1 MLLCLCCQHWDQ
13 CHFAPVCEWH
23 VGGGG
28 GLEES
33 QEEGKEEGE
42 KRVGIMEEKGRE
54 GDMCRVRGEKRE
66 GEGRE
71 RRRGEGRAEWV
82 GEMGGGVD

>member
-1 MLLCLCCQHWDQ
+1 MACRG
-13 CHFAPVCEWH
+13 E
-23 VGGGG
+23 